1 MNLVNKILILL
12 IAIFLINYLTKGKIL
27 DTVKKYILYCVDPI
41 NKLFNNN
48 ETPIELVNKPI
59 SLPDFIKNIKTQN
72 SDLYQLT
79 KNYKMKKKAP
89 EQFIKYVETFLN
101 KTLNNG
107 PFKFTNIKLIDEIY
121 YIDLKNGKEIIPFT
135 FKTDVN
141 NETLLFNIEVFF
153 TKGQLIIININFM
166 KEQPKETFEDLFI
179 KLPDDIKIEDFE
191 ELNDSLIPSIINISS
206 YEMTSENNTSNL

>member
-1 MNLVNKILILL
+1 
-12 IAIFLINYLTKGKIL
+12 
-27 DTVKKYILYCVDPI
+27 
-41 NKLFNNN
+41 
-48 ETPIELVNKPI
+48 
-59 SLPDFIKNIKTQN
+59 
-72 SDLYQLT
+72 
-79 KNYKMKKKAP
+79 MKKKAP
-89 EQFIKYVETFLN
+89 EQFINYVETFLN

-135 FKTDVN
+135 FKADVN